1 MTVLMIAM
9 VTDFITGLI
18 VSGLNKSK
26 KTPQGG
32 LDSNIG
38 AKGILKKVLIII
50 AVFEGVLVDKA
61 LGTDQMMFRDMIAW
75 FYVANETLSVLENLA
90 LADVP
95 VPKKL
100 KEFLEQTKDKA
111 DKGEG
116 KE

>member
-1 MTVLMIAM
+1 MGVRIQ
-9 VTDFITGLI
+9 I
-18 VSGLNKSK
+18 
-26 KTPQGG
+26 
-32 LDSNIG
+32 IG
-38 AKGILKKVLIII
+38 SISIIL
-50 AVFEGVLVDKA
+50 A
-61 LGTDQMMFRDMIAW
+61 IAW

-100 KEFLEQTKDKA
+100 KEFLEQAKDKA